1 MVRRLAMAQEIEGS
15 EMRLVFGVLS
25 LLIVVAV
32 TGVLLK
38 KQLGAI
44 SALGTSPARPPGVSL
59 PLNTPQQQSQQ
70 LQNQVKKSLD
80 DAMQQTR
87 PEPDDK

>member
-1 MVRRLAMAQEIEGS
+1 MVRPLTLAQELERC

-32 TGVLLK
+32 IGVLAR
-38 KQLGAI
+38 KQLGAL
-44 SALGTSPARPPGVSL
+44 SAVGSAPAIPTGVSL
-59 PLNTPQQQSQQ
+59 PGSTPQQQSQQ

-80 DAMQQTR
+80 AAMEQTR
-87 PEPDDK
+87 PEADDK

>member
-1 MVRRLAMAQEIEGS
+1 
-15 EMRLVFGVLS
+15 MRLVVGVLS

-38 KQLGAI
+38 KQLDAI
-44 SALGTSPARPPGVSL
+44 SAVGTSSARPSGVSL